1 MTLVCPYTYGAAV
14 VRLLV
19 FGRIFRTL
27 SVLCILIMAPSDIGR
42 EATSLK
48 AIKQVMLLLEILELR
63 FPFRNLPLVLES

>member
-1 MTLVCPYTYGAAV
+1 
-14 VRLLV
+14 
-19 FGRIFRTL
+19 
-27 SVLCILIMAPSDIGR
+27 MAPSDIGR